1 MSLYYGDTAGAIGNR
16 ADFLSKL
23 RIDHRS
29 LVCAKQVHGDS
40 VRYVREEDLGNG
52 ALTYETAVADTD
64 AFVTDKPS
72 IPLAIFTADCLS
84 VFLYDPEIP
93 AIGLVH
99 AGWRS
104 TKAGI
109 LGKTIRMMRDKFDTK
124 AQNLIVNFGPAIR
137 ECCYEVGKEFRDYF
151 PADVAQGKGK
161 FYLDIVGI
169 NRKEAIAAGTREDN
183 ISDSRICTSC
193 RNNEFFSFRREGK
206 NCGRMISVMMLKM
219 TRV

>member
-1 MSLYYGDTAGAIGNR
+1 MSLYYGDTAGAISNR
-16 ADFLSKL
+16 ADFLSKFG
-23 RIDHRS
+23 IDHRS

-84 VFLYDPEIP
+84 VFLYDPEAP

-109 LGKTIRMMRDKFDTK
+109 LGKTIRLMRDKFGTR
-124 AQNLIVNFGPAIR
+124 AENLIVNFGPAIR
-137 ECCYEVGKEFRDYF
+137 ECCYEVGEEFRDYF

-169 NRKEAIAAGTREDN
+169 NRKEAVASGIREDN

-193 RNNEFFSFRREGK
+193 RNKEFFSFRREGK

-219 TRV
+219 AQE